1 MARKVM
7 TRFRYYIRHIL
18 AVAFL
23 VVILVIPSVVSAVP
37 GAYGNGAYGTCT
49 YNTCGITLTSS
60 GAVSLNIIPG
70 ASTTCTTQSD
80 SVAVTTDS
88 STGYSL
94 SMQNTATT
102 SSLLG
107 SGTNT
112 IPTSS
117 GSQASP
123 LALTANIW
131 GYRVDS
137 VGGFGAGPT
146 SANNNVATSAITFA
160 AIPTSAQSADN
171 LAATSVAANPTVTTP
186 VWYGVCSDTTI
197 PADTYSSIVT
207 YTAVVN

>member
-1 MARKVM
+1 MK
-7 TRFRYYIRHIL
+7 RFCYYIRHIL
-18 AVAFL
+18 VIACLA
-23 VVILVIPSVVSAVP
+23 VILVIPSVASAIP

-60 GAVSLNIIPG
+60 GTVNINIIPG
-70 ASTTCTTQSD
+70 ASTACTTQSD

-102 SSLLG
+102 GSLLG
-107 SGTNT
+107 SGANT

-123 LALTANIW
+123 LALTANTW

-146 SANNNVATSAITFA
+146 SAGSNAATSITTFA

-171 LAATSVAANPTVTTP
+171 LATTSAAANPAVTTT